1 MKQLACLALF
11 TYLFLAGFSVSSRA
25 QYCYYDVAGGP
36 CVGGECNCW
45 SVTAYCGTFMCG
57 AQGGSCDYGDVTIS
71 WSTQVTCQ

>member
-36 CVGGECNCW
+36 CVRTAPMSIMPNC
-45 SVTAYCGTFMCG
+45 
-57 AQGGSCDYGDVTIS
+57 
-71 WSTQVTCQ
+71 CQACSK